1 MKKYAYPA
9 VFTPDGSGFK
19 VIFPDLESCYTQG
32 DDLTDALEMAGDV
45 LNIVLYRMEKDGK
58 QIPEPSAIKD
68 VRISGNSFASLV
80 VADTLHYGKLYDNK
94 TIKKTLSIP
103 AWMNTA
109 AEEKKLNFSKVLQE
123 GLQRKLGVE

>member
-1 MKKYAYPA
+1 MKKYAYPS
-9 VFTPDGSGFK
+9 VFTPDDSGFT
-19 VIFPDLESCYTQG
+19 VIFPDLENCYPQG

-45 LNIVLYRMEKDGK
+45 LNIVLYRMEKDNK
-58 QIPEPSAIKD
+58 PIPEPSAIKD
-68 VRISGNSFASLV
+68 VRISGDSFVSFV
-80 VADTLHYGKLYDNK
+80 VADTLRYGKLYDNK

-103 AWMNTA
+103 AWVNTA